1 LPRRDLPKSP
11 RRSKRFLALAIP
23 ALLGAAARSARADPT
38 MSECLSANES
48 SIHLRGDHKLRQ
60 ARDEALICASPSCP
74 DEVRATCEQ
83 RITELIA
90 TIPTIVLLAKD
101 GAGHDLSAVRVSMDG
116 ELLAERLDGTGVAVD
131 PGPHAFTFEVP
142 GQPPVEQSFVIGEG
156 EKDRHETITL
166 SVLPPVASAT
176 PSRILQAPVGTPTTR
191 SSPDRKQRI
200 AGITVGAV
208 GVVGLGLGAV
218 FGGLTASEWS
228 SAKQVCAGRSVSC
241 TKSGPGFE
249 DESSAESS
257 GTISTVSFIAGGV
270 LAAAGVVF
278 FVTAPT
284 RSPSEVPAS
293 ARGIELLPMGGPG
306 GTGLMIRGWL

>member
-1 LPRRDLPKSP
+1 
-11 RRSKRFLALAIP
+11 
-23 ALLGAAARSARADPT
+23 

-90 TIPTIVLLAKD
+90 AIPTIVLLAKD

-142 GQPPVEQSFVIGEG
+142 GQPSVEQSFVIGEG

-166 SVLPPVASAT
+166 RAPPPAQSPMPSPIPPVPLEAS
-176 PSRILQAPVGTPTTR
+176 TTQT
-191 SSPDRKQRI
+191 SPGRKQRI
-200 AGITVGAV
+200 AGIAVGAA

-228 SAKQVCAGRSVSC
+228 SAKEVCAGRPVSC

-249 DESSAESS
+249 DENSAESS

-270 LAAAGVVF
+270 LAAVGIVF
-278 FVTAPT
+278 FVTAPM
-284 RSPSEVPAS
+284 RSPSDAPVS
-293 ARGIELLPMGGPG
+293 ARGVELVPMGGPG